1 MFILTRNVGRT
12 QEHHSMS
19 MNKSRPSSTKYVV
32 YTSQVAVPNPGPIT
46 AELKDYT
53 VFHKKGPL
61 FVFFIIHS
69 NDDQF
74 TQNFYQL

>member
-1 MFILTRNVGRT
+1 LTALLQTEVYVKKLRLLI
-12 QEHHSMS
+12 
-19 MNKSRPSSTKYVV
+19 PSQISN
-32 YTSQVAVPNPGPIT
+32 QLDIT
-46 AELKDYT
+46 YT

-74 TQNFYQL
+74 TQNFCQLY

>member
-1 MFILTRNVGRT
+1 VLILEKRLVC
-12 QEHHSMS
+12 
-19 MNKSRPSSTKYVV
+19 
-32 YTSQVAVPNPGPIT
+32 IT
-46 AELKDYT
+46 AVYT

-74 TQNFYQL
+74 TQNVYQL